1 MVNKIN
7 NFRKKKGLTQE
18 ELAKALRISATY
30 LNKVERGH
38 IDPSLK
44 LAVRIAKKLDCT
56 LDDLF
61 F

>member
-7 NFRKKKGLTQE
+7 DFRLKKGYTQQ
-18 ELAKALRISATY
+18 ELADLLKIS
-30 LNKVERGH
+30 LGHLSKIERGDR
-38 IDPSLK
+38 DPSLK
-44 LAVRIAKKLDCT
+44 LAVRIAKVLDCK